1 MKTKHLLAAIIAAS
15 TLIAATPSFAADEE
29 ALIARVAEL
38 EARIAV
44 HEAERALNKRHLE
57 IFDELDL
64 EAFNDRDMK
73 RIGEI
78 HADNVIVHNPDGT
91 QTSPF
96 PPHEEEL
103 KFLFDVFDFKVKD
116 HIVGFGHGEWTAG
129 ISVSEGKWIKP
140 ITLKNGTVLEPT
152 GKSVSLK
159 IATIARWKD
168 GRIAEEYLFWDNA
181 DWNRQI
187 GLGQ

>member
-1 MKTKHLLAAIIAAS
+1 MKRLFLALLATATLFAAN
-15 TLIAATPSFAADEE
+15 PSFAADEA

-38 EARIAV
+38 EAQISA
-44 HEAERALNKRHLE
+44 HNAERALTKRQLE

-64 EAFNDRDMK
+64 EAFNGRDMK

-78 HADNVIVHNPDGT
+78 HAENVIVHNPDGT

-103 KFLFDVFDFKVKD
+103 KFLFDVFDFKVTD

-129 ISVSEGKWIKP
+129 ISISEGKWVKP
-140 ITLKNGTVLEPT
+140 ITLKDGTVLEPT
-152 GKSVSLK
+152 GKPVSLK
-159 IATIARWKD
+159 IATIARWEND
-168 GRIAEEYLFWDNA
+168 RIAEEFLFWDNA

-187 GLGQ
+187 GLTN